1 MRRTLAAAI
10 LITAF
15 SAPAAFAQGP
25 LPPGPIQPRPMQRYE
40 QVTVAIPTTA
50 IPAPDPQA
58 WWTDKWPEKSQA
70 TNPLKRRMRRG
81 ERPPGLEIQNGVPPL
96 LYRLWGL
103 PPLQDQL
110 VRRGEA
116 VVEMWARPAETVR
129 QAVVRVTLRGDGRA
143 FVQGRAGYGCC
154 EPEIS
159 RLVRFDEELA
169 PERAAAV
176 RAILADPLWNQPR
189 AVDVVQD
196 GATMDLLCVNGV
208 SYDVSLVVPG
218 GARSLHRACSG
229 EQVGSI
235 APALSA
241 VLSAALGYDPRFD
254 VVFPRGAS
262 FEGDRQDYQALLAG
276 GGGLNPARTNI
287 TQPALVP
294 EAPAEEL
301 DPTPLD
307 TPPVP

>member
-1 MRRTLAAAI
+1 LRRTFTAATLFLA
-10 LITAF
+10 LTA
-15 SAPAAFAQGP
+15 APALAQGP
-25 LPPGPIQPRPMQRYE
+25 LPPGPHPQGYE
-40 QVTVAIPTTA
+40 QVTVAIPNEA
-50 IPAPDPQA
+50 LPAPDPQA
-58 WWTDKWPEKSQA
+58 WWIDKWPKKPEA
-70 TNPLKRRMRRG
+70 TNPLLRRAGRG
-81 ERPPGLEIQNGVPPL
+81 ERPPGAGIQNGVPPL

-143 FVQGRAGYGCC
+143 FVQGRAGFGCC

-176 RAILADPLWNQPR
+176 RAILQDPLWNQPN
-189 AVDVVQD
+189 AVEIVQD
-196 GATMDLLCVNGV
+196 GATLDLTCVNGV
-208 SYDVSLVVPG
+208 SYDVNLVIPG

-229 EQVGSI
+229 EQIGSI

-254 VVFPRGAS
+254 VVFPRGAG
-262 FEGDRQDYQALLAG
+262 FESDRRDYQALISG
-276 GGGLNPARTNI
+276 GGGLNPARTNVV
-287 TQPALVP
+287 QPALVP
-294 EAPAEEL
+294 EPPLEEPAPA
-301 DPTPLD
+301 
-307 TPPVP
+307 VPAP